1 MFDGEHG
8 IALHAVLGNRA
19 SSSGEGEV
27 SWFFSSCGWNM
38 AYIFELWRG
47 WPFKTC
53 VCSATSGLLS
63 SYERQLRNLLEAWQG
78 NMDTFRSEAG
88 DRESLFSFHPNI
100 GIPIN
105 FQEESVIFT
114 F

>member
-1 MFDGEHG
+1 MVFLELLWD
-8 IALHAVLGNRA
+8 LG
-19 SSSGEGEV
+19 
-27 SWFFSSCGWNM
+27 
-38 AYIFELWRG
+38 YILELQRG
-47 WPFKTC
+47 WLFKTH
-53 VCSATSGLLS
+53 VCSAMSGLLS
-63 SYERQLRNLLEAWQG
+63 SYHGHLWNLHEAWQG
-78 NMDTFRSEAG
+78 NMDTFQSEAG